1 MEILLR
7 KWISIALCC
16 VLAVGCA
23 VGPNFREPAL
33 PATDHFTPTP
43 LPAKTVSSPTPG
55 GKAQYFSFNKN
66 IPEQWWVLFHSTD
79 LNNLI
84 NLGLANSPN
93 LAAAKAALRQAQ
105 QNLQA
110 EKGALWPSANLDVSG
125 QRIHTN
131 AAALGST
138 SGANLGAGAGIGTG
152 TGTSTGS
159 RSLSSS
165 STSNSSSNTSTSS
178 NSSGS
183 SSASGAGPSS
193 FTFSLYNVLVN
204 VSYTLDVFGG
214 IRRQIEA
221 FGAQVDFQR
230 FEWEATYLTLTSN
243 IVTNA
248 ISQASLQEQIET
260 TQNLVREEESILHI
274 MQMQLKLGAIS
285 RLNVLTQEAL
295 VAQTRATLPP
305 LQKNLMQT
313 RDAMAVL
320 IGILPSQSQLP
331 NFHLKKLHLPTEIP
345 LTVPSYLVMQRPDV
359 RAASALLHAASAQI
373 GVATANMLPQVTLN
387 GSYGWTASSIGALF
401 SGMSNVWS
409 YGADIMQPLFEGGAL
424 IAKRRA
430 AIAAYYQAAAQYR
443 QTVLQAFQS
452 VADVLY
458 ALEEDA
464 KTLKAEA
471 EAEAAAQISLELVRS
486 QYKLG
491 AVNYLSVWNAEF
503 QYHQA
508 LILRIQA
515 EAARY
520 ADTAALFQALGGG
533 WWNGPTCCK
542 I

>member
-1 MEILLR
+1 MEILVR
-7 KWISIALCC
+7 KWISIPLCC
-16 VLAVGCA
+16 VLVVGCA

-33 PATDHFTPTP
+33 PATDRFTPTP

-55 GKAQYFSFNKN
+55 GKAQYFAFNKN

-84 NLGLANSPN
+84 NLGLANSPT
-93 LAAAKAALRQAQ
+93 LAAAKAALQQAQ

-131 AAALGST
+131 SSALGAS
-138 SGANLGAGAGIGTG
+138 SGTGLGGAGAGVGTG
-152 TGTSTGS
+152 TGTATGTSTSTSTGIGS

-165 STSNSSSNTSTSS
+165 STSNNSSNNSTSS
-178 NSSGS
+178 
-183 SSASGAGPSS
+183 SARPTS

-214 IRRQIEA
+214 IRRQIEG
-221 FGAQVDFQR
+221 FGAQVDFER

-248 ISQASLQEQIET
+248 ITQASLQEQIET

-295 VAQTRATLPP
+295 VAQTRASLPP
-305 LQKNLMQT
+305 LQKSLMQA

-320 IGILPSQSQLP
+320 IGVLPSQSRLP
-331 NFHLKKLHLPTEIP
+331 NFHLKKLHLPTKIP
-345 LTVPSYLVMQRPDV
+345 LTIPSYLVMQRPDV

-373 GVATANMLPQVTLN
+373 GVATANMLPQITLN

-401 SGMSNVWS
+401 SSMSNVWS

-443 QTVLQAFQS
+443 QTVLQAFQN

-471 EAEAAAQISLELVRS
+471 EAETAAQISLKLVRS

-533 WWNGPTCCK
+533 WWNRP
-542 I
+542 